1 MGDDAAQAAGAPE
14 MAEGG
19 GDERASG
26 STPTVFISYASQD
39 AAVANS
45 IVENLEHHGLR
56 CWLAPRDVKPGALYA
71 DAIVGAINEAKA
83 LVLVLSGSAV
93 TSSHVSREVERAASK
108 RKPMIAFRIDAAPLS
123 RALEYFLG
131 ESQWIDVRALGM
143 PAALAKLAETVGQG
157 LGQTVAAD
165 PVASA
170 KPLKRTGG
178 RAKLIVGASVVIS
191 VGVAV
196 ALGVHFWSQSHKAAQ
211 SAAAVAIT
219 DKSVAVLP
227 FVDMSEKKDQE
238 YFSDGLSEELID
250 MLTKVPELRVPART
264 SSFYFKGKQATI
276 ADIAKALAVAHV
288 LEGSVRK
295 SGNTLRITAQLIRV
309 DNGYHVWSDT
319 YDRKLDDIFKIQD
332 EIAGAVVT
340 ALRVHLLPMQQP
352 SAREQLHTG
361 NLAAYDLYLQGRQ
374 SYNQGDIAGYQR
386 AVTALR
392 ASTALDPRYGAAYA
406 DLALAQFWLTDD
418 STLGDLA
425 ADVAGFDSALAA
437 AEKAVALAPGLAA
450 GYSARGFLRS
460 AIRFD
465 FAGAQGD
472 LDKALG
478 LSPGDANVLHRSAI
492 LLAVLG
498 KLPAAIAR
506 EEQALALDP
515 MSAEICMRL
524 AFFLVANQQL
534 AQARPLYEKALVI
547 APSSDRALFNLGE
560 LELLEHQPDRALA
573 LFRRTALP
581 PFSLAGQAKAEYS
594 LGHVDAS
601 ERILE
606 QFIAKYGKDSPNF
619 AARVYAWR
627 GEKDQAFEWL
637 ERAYEVRDD
646 GLPWLKIDTGLRN
659 LRGDPRYKAL
669 LRKMNLPE

>member
-1 MGDDAAQAAGAPE
+1 MGEDAAQAARAPE

-39 AAVANS
+39 IAIANS
-45 IVENLEHHGLR
+45 IAENLEHHGLR

-157 LGQTVAAD
+157 LGQTVATD

-178 RAKLIVGASVVIS
+178 RAKLTVGASVVIS

-196 ALGVHFWSQSHKAAQ
+196 ALGVQFWSQRHNAAR

-219 DKSVAVLP
+219 EKSVAVLP

-276 ADIAKALAVAHV
+276 ADIAKALAVVHV

-309 DNGYHVWSDT
+309 DNGYHVWSET
-319 YDRKLDDIFKIQD
+319 YDRKLDDVFKIQD

-352 SAREQLHTG
+352 SAREELHTG

-374 SYNQGDIAGYQR
+374 SYNQGDTAGYQR
-386 AVTALR
+386 AVTAFR

-460 AIRFD
+460 ATRFD
-465 FAGAQGD
+465 FAGAQAD
-472 LDKALG
+472 LDKALA

-492 LLAVLG
+492 LLGVLG
-498 KLPAAIAR
+498 KLPVAIAR

-515 MSAEICMRL
+515 LSAEICMRL

-534 AQARPLYEKALVI
+534 AQARPFYEKALVI

-560 LELLEHQPDRALA
+560 LELLEHQPERALA
-573 LFRRTALP
+573 LFRRTPLP
-581 PFSLAGQAKAEYS
+581 PFSLTGQAKAEYS

-601 ERILE
+601 ERVLE

-646 GLPWLKIDTGLRN
+646 GLPWLKIDTGLRS
-659 LRGDPRYKAL
+659 LRDDPRYKAL

>member
-1 MGDDAAQAAGAPE
+1 MGDDAAQATEAPE
-14 MAEGG
+14 MAEGDR
-19 GDERASG
+19 DERASG
-26 STPTVFISYASQD
+26 SPRAVFISYASQD
-39 AAVANS
+39 TAVASS

-71 DAIVGAINEAKA
+71 DAIVGAINEARA
-83 LVLVLSGSAV
+83 LVLVLSESAV

-123 RALEYFLG
+123 RALEYFLS

-143 PAALAKLAETVGQG
+143 PAALTKLAETAGEG

-170 KPLKRTGG
+170 TPLKQTGE
-178 RAKLIVGASVVIS
+178 RANLIVGASVAIS

-196 ALGVHFWSQSHKAAQ
+196 ALGVYFWSQSHKAAQ
-211 SAAAVAIT
+211 SAAAVAMT

-238 YFSDGLSEELID
+238 YFSDGMSEELID
-250 MLTKVPELRVPART
+250 MLAKIPELRVSART

-309 DNGYHVWSDT
+309 DNGYHVWSET

-340 ALRVHLLPMQQP
+340 ALRVHLLPTQQP
-352 SAREQLHTG
+352 SAREELHTG
-361 NLAAYDLYLQGRQ
+361 DLAAYDLYLQGRE
-374 SYNQGDIAGYQR
+374 SYNQGDAAGYQR
-386 AVTALR
+386 AVTAFR
-392 ASTALDPRYGAAYA
+392 ASTARDPRYAAAFA

-418 STLGDLA
+418 STSGDLA
-425 ADVAGFDSALAA
+425 ADIAGFDSALAA

-450 GYSARGFLRS
+450 GYSARGFLRG
-460 AIRFD
+460 ATRFD
-465 FAGAQGD
+465 FARAQAD
-472 LDKALG
+472 LDKALA

-492 LLAVLG
+492 LLAMLG

-506 EEQALALDP
+506 EKQALALDP
-515 MSAEICMRL
+515 LSAEICMRL
-524 AFFLVANQQL
+524 GFFLVANQEF
-534 AQARPLYEKALVI
+534 AQARPLYEKALVL

-560 LELLEHQPDRALA
+560 LELLEHQPERALA

-581 PFSLAGQAKAEYS
+581 PFSLTGQAKAEYS
-594 LGHVDAS
+594 LGRVDAS
-601 ERILE
+601 ERFLK
-606 QFIAKYGKDSPNF
+606 QCIAKYGKDSPESI
-619 AARVYAWR
+619 ARVYAWR
-627 GEKDQAFEWL
+627 GEKNQALDWL

-646 GLPWLKIDTGLRN
+646 GLPWLKIDLGLRS
-659 LRGDPRYKAL
+659 LRGDARYKAL